1 MGQRGGNK
9 CSGEIIKRGDQNWE
23 DRRIKQ
29 RGVRGP
35 IMW

>member
-9 CSGEIIKRGDQNWE
+9 CSGVGSIEIIKRGDQNWE

-29 RGVRGP
+29 
-35 IMW
+35 